1 MKLIQLNIWQGIL
14 MYQAAR
20 FLKEERPDI
29 LNLQEVTT
37 GVGDSDSYLFSV
49 LEKLKRDFPQ
59 LRNRYFQHSLSSRYF
74 GKKVYLGNMILSR
87 YRISGKKS
95 VFTEG
100 KPEENVL
107 LGKESHG
114 VCFLQHTRMETPAG
128 VVNDLNYH
136 GYWVPTGKTG
146 NATTLRHC
154 RMIADYIESIDK
166 DEKIILTGDFNLS
179 PHSRSMEILNKRL
192 TNLIIK
198 HGIKTTRPPI
208 RDTRTPVDFILVNG
222 KVRVRSFRVPM
233 NAIASDHL
241 PLILNFD

>member
-14 MYQAAR
+14 MYQAMQ
-20 FLKEERPDI
+20 FLRKERPDI

-37 GVGDSDSYLFSV
+37 GAGARSPYFSV
-49 LEKLKRDFPQ
+49 IENINKNLPE
-59 LRNRYFQHSLSSRYF
+59 LRHAHFQHTLSSRYF
-74 GKKVYLGNMILSR
+74 NSEIYFGQMILSK
-87 YRISGKKS
+87 YRMGKMGGF
-95 VFTEG
+95 FTNG
-100 KPEENVL
+100 KPIENVL
-107 LGKESHG
+107 MTDDT
-114 VCFLQHTRMETPAG
+114 VNTCFLQHTRIETPRG

-136 GYWVPTGKTG
+136 GYWIPTGKTG
-146 NATTLRHC
+146 DATTLRHC